1 MKRFRP
7 YSLSLCFTLIEIM
20 IAAFILSVAILGLSV
35 TLLSLINLH
44 HLTKEN
50 NYALSQAKQMMEQ
63 IRAEKFDTIFDT
75 YATLDFPVS
84 NYLNVQ
90 KGDTDN
96 NVGKILVSKVAG
108 NDNLLEITITLDWQ
122 ARSGH
127 NRQLI
132 FRSRLAKNKNNST
145 P

>member
-90 KGDTDN
+90 KGDTDKQC
-96 NVGKILVSKVAG
+96 G
-108 NDNLLEITITLDWQ
+108 E
-122 ARSGH
+122 
-127 NRQLI
+127 
-132 FRSRLAKNKNNST
+132 NSCV
-145 P
+145 